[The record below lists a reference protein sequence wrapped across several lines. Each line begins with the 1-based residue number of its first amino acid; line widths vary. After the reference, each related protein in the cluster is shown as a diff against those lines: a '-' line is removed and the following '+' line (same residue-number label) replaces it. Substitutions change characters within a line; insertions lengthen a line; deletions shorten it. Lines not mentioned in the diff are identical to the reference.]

1 MVHRYWKQWWP
12 IYINYSLIY
21 LQTEKLTSRHVQV
34 GKKSEIY
41 FVYFIHIYVLYK
53 KNVQFEYNKSL
64 ITQKVDNIFNL
75 YYVLVFYLNCM
86 LTLLLNVQTRKV
98 QKCDTHGDTLFD

>member
-1 MVHRYWKQWWP
+1 MVHPYWKQWWP
-12 IYINYSLIY
+12 IYVNYSLIY
-21 LQTEKLTSRHVQV
+21 LQKEKLTSRQVQV

-75 YYVLVFYLNCM
+75 YYVLDFDLNCM

-98 QKCDTHGDTLFD
+98 KKCDTHGDTLFD